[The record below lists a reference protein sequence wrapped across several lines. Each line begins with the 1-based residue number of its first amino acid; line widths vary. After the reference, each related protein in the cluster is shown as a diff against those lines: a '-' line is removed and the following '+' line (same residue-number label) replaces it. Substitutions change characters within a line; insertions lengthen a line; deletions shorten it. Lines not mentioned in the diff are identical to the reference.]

1 VRWEESPRSRPEALL
16 SAPAPDGLATLER
29 WSESLGGRLRHTEGA
44 RLVDAW
50 LVPADERLI
59 AFLDGPDEVSF
70 DWVVE
75 ETARVLGVSRQ
86 VVDLRM
92 LVSLRDHWAFRGD
105 PAVPDP
111 TRRDPR
117 LVRWDRID
125 VAVDDQTLRIE
136 FIHGVVDGLHH
147 VEVYEDDEEVRVTV
161 FLGLNHV
168 FRGGG
173 QVLMGLLAWT
183 NAKTNQPVGRR
194 YINDGADSRGP

>member
-1 VRWEESPRSRPEALL
+1 VPPRPTVLPRWSAGANPLVGDFAIRKVLGWSMPGWSRPT
-16 SAPAPDGLATLER
+16 SASSR
-29 WSESLGGRLRHTEGA
+29 SWM
-44 RLVDAW
+44 
-50 LVPADERLI
+50 VPTRC
-59 AFLDGPDEVSF
+59 PS